1 MKAIKLKPMKK
12 NLLLLTIAFATSL
25 LFTACSKDEPAPT
38 PTTGTLKGTVTASST
53 AQAIG
58 SVRITVYNAN
68 TNAPTG
74 NSVLTQSNG
83 TYQIELAPGS
93 YYLNLSKQG
102 FNGIPAIGITPVSVT
117 VALGIVTVN
126 DFQMQPS
133 SVTNGGSI
141 SGKVTSGGNA
151 VAGVLVVA
159 SYLTNGYSA
168 VSGTDGTYY
177 IYNVPAAGAYQ
188 LQGFLANYNSV
199 AQSVAVTASTES
211 TGKNITMTLG
221 ATGSVSGS
229 VAFLA
234 TNSGEVDVTLINPL
248 TKETI
253 PGLVI
258 KTVGGNYT
266 IAKVPNGTYIARA
279 SYSNDTYIVDPD
291 WILKNGEPIV
301 TITGN
306 AVAQNFSV
314 TGAVKLVSPTN
325 ELITTKP
332 VEIIGLTPTF
342 TWLQYSSTDDY
353 VIEVSDINGNVIWG
367 GFTKSGT
374 VITKNSPLIP
384 KTQLSIVFNSDG
396 KATTTLKSKNTYR
409 WRIYASKDDT
419 ALGWKLISV
428 SEEQQGLF
436 IIK

>member
-1 MKAIKLKPMKK
+1 MRKMMNVVILCFIVSAIALSCKK
-12 NLLLLTIAFATSL
+12 NN
-25 LFTACSKDEPAPT
+25 DNPT
-38 PTTGTLKGTVTASST
+38 PTTGTLKGTITASLNG
-53 AQAIG
+53 QAIG
-58 SVRITVYNAN
+58 SVRIVVYNAN

-74 NSVLTQSNG
+74 DAVLTQSNG

-102 FNGIPAIGITPVSVT
+102 YNGIPAVGITPVSVT

-133 SVTNGGSI
+133 SITNGGSI

-159 SYLTNGYSA
+159 SSLTNGYSA
-168 VSGTDGTYY
+168 VSGTDGNYY
-177 IYNVPAAGAYQ
+177 IYNVPAAVAYQ
-188 LQGFLANYNSV
+188 LQGFMANYNSA

-221 ATGSVSGS
+221 ATGSVTGTVTFS
-229 VAFLA
+229 A
-234 TNSGEVDVTLINPL
+234 TNNGEVDVTLINPL

-258 KTVGGNYT
+258 KTVSQNYS

-291 WILKNGEPIV
+291 WILKNGEPTV

-306 AVAQNFSV
+306 TVTQNFSV
-314 TGAVKLVSPTN
+314 TGAVALTSPTN
-325 ELITTKP
+325 VLTTTKP
-332 VEIIGLTPTF
+332 VEIIGTTPTF
-342 TWLQYSSTDDY
+342 TWLPYSSTDDY
-353 VIEVSDINGNVIWG
+353 VIEVSDINGTVIWG
-367 GFTKSGT
+367 GFTKSGLI
-374 VITKNSPLIP
+374 ITKNSPLIL
-384 KTQLSIVFNSDG
+384 KSQLSIIFNSDLT
-396 KATTTLKSKNTYR
+396 ATTTLKSKSTYR
-409 WRIYASKDDT
+409 WKIYASKNDT
-419 ALGWKLISV
+419 ALGWKLISA
-428 SEEQQGLF
+428 SEDQQGLF

>member
-25 LFTACSKDEPAPT
+25 LFTACSKDDPEPT

-83 TYQIELAPGS
+83 TYQIELVPGS

-102 FNGIPAIGITPVSVT
+102 FNGIPAVGITPVSVI

-177 IYNVPAAGAYQ
+177 IYNVPAGSYQ
-188 LQGFLANYNSV
+188 LQGFKADYNST

-211 TGKNITMTLG
+211 TGKNITMTVG
-221 ATGSVSGS
+221 AAGSVTGSVTFS
-229 VAFLA
+229 A
-234 TNSGEVDVTLINPL
+234 TTSGEVDVTLINPL

-253 PGLVI
+253 PGLVT
-258 KTVGGNYT
+258 KTVGGNYSIT
-266 IAKVPNGTYIARA
+266 KVPNGTYIARA
-279 SYSNDTYIVDPD
+279 SYSNDTYVVDPD

-301 TITGN
+301 TTTGN
-306 AVAQNFSV
+306 AVTQNFSV
-314 TGAVKLVSPTN
+314 TGAVMLASPTN
-325 ELITTKP
+325 ALITTKP
-332 VEIIGLTPTF
+332 VEIIGSTPTF
-342 TWLQYSSTDDY
+342 TWQPYSSTSDY

-367 GFTKSGT
+367 GFTKSGLT
-374 VITKNSPLIP
+374 ITKNLPFIP

-419 ALGWKLISV
+419 LLGWKLISV

-436 IIK
+436 IIQ

>member
-1 MKAIKLKPMKK
+1 MRTIMNMVILCFVVSAITLSCKK
-12 NLLLLTIAFATSL
+12 NSDDL
-25 LFTACSKDEPAPT
+25 T

-53 AQAIG
+53 ALAIG
-58 SVRITVYNAN
+58 SVRIAVYNAN

-83 TYQIELAPGS
+83 TYQIQLVPGS

-102 FNGIPAIGITPVSVT
+102 YNGIPAVGITPVSVT
-117 VALGIVTVN
+117 VALGIETVN
-126 DFQMQPS
+126 DFQLQPS
-133 SVTNGGSI
+133 SVSNGGSI

-151 VAGVLVVA
+151 VVGVLVVA
-159 SYLTNGYSA
+159 GNSANGYSS
-168 VSGTDGTYY
+168 VTGKDGIYY
-177 IYNVPAAGAYQ
+177 IYNVPAGSYQ
-188 LQGFLANYNSV
+188 LQGFMSNYNST

-221 ATGSVSGS
+221 AAGSVTGAVS
-229 VAFLA
+229 FLA

-253 PGLVI
+253 PGLVT
-258 KTVGGNYT
+258 KTVGGTYS

-279 SYSNDTYIVDPD
+279 SYSNDTYVVDPD
-291 WILKNGEPIV
+291 WILKNGEPKV
-301 TITGN
+301 TISGN
-306 AVAQNFSV
+306 AVTQNFSV

-325 ELITTKP
+325 DVTTTKP

-342 TWLQYSSTDDY
+342 TWLAYSSTSDY
-353 VIEVSDINGNVIWG
+353 VIEISDINGNVIWG
-367 GFTKSGT
+367 GFTKAGAL
-374 VITKNSPLIP
+374 VTKNNPFIP

-396 KATTTLKSKNTYR
+396 KATTTLKSKNIYR

-428 SEEQQGLF
+428 SEEQHGLI